1 MNPLAP
7 TLTGYA
13 NSYLNFAHGDELLE
27 EIYGE
32 SLPRLRELKEQWDP
46 NGRFN
51 QFFPIV

>member
-1 MNPLAP
+1 MPLSRKP
-7 TLTGYA
+7 TKNT
-13 NSYLNFAHGDELLE
+13 NRYLNFAHGDEPLE

-32 SLPRLRELKEQWDP
+32 SLPRLRELKQQWDP